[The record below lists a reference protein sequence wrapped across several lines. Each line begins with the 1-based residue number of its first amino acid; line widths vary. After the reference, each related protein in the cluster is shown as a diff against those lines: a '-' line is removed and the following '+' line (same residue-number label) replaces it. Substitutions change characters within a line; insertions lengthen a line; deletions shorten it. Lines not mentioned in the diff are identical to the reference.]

1 LTAIVTC
8 GYFPDM
14 TRPDRKLQAEHEQLK
29 AQIEYHNRLYY
40 VEDSPEISDAEFD
53 RLFDRLLEIEKQRPD
68 LITPDSPSQRV
79 GAKPSKKFGSV
90 THRIPMLSLQK
101 VTTVDEFAEFD
112 RRVRSILETDTDIE
126 YTVEPKLDG
135 LAVEL
140 VYENGL
146 LVLGSTRG
154 DGHTGE
160 NVTPNLRTI
169 RSIPLRLSGAT
180 GHSYP
185 RLEVRGE
192 VIMKRS
198 TFEELNQRLEKEG
211 TTPLANPRNGAA
223 GSLRQLD
230 PVITA
235 SRPLVF
241 YAYGISDT
249 NLKDIDS
256 QSRAMELLRT
266 EGFRINEHLAAV
278 VGVKAVENRFHRLTE
293 ARPELDYEIDGLVI
307 KVNRFADQEVLGQIA
322 RAPRWAVA
330 WKFAAELAETV
341 LEGIE
346 FSVGRTGVVT
356 PVARL
361 KPVRVGG
368 VTVSNASLHNEDQM
382 QQLDVR
388 IGDTVVVR
396 RAGDVIPEVVEVV
409 ADQRPP
415 HTRRVQFPSE
425 CPSCGEP
432 VVRPEG
438 DAARRCLNVACP
450 AQVEARLYH
459 FASKPGFDIEG
470 LGDKLAAQLISEG
483 FVSDPADL
491 FTLTREQLLPLER
504 MAEKKAQK
512 LLDNIERSRRAD
524 LPRIIYALGI
534 AGVGEAAAVL
544 LAEHFVSFEAIE
556 TASIEDIERI
566 QGIGPVIARNI
577 ADYLGRETN
586 RQMIR
591 KLRDGGVRFTEYTGR
606 KKGGKLDARTF
617 VITGTLSKP
626 RNYFKQLIEEAGGK
640 VTGSVSKKTD
650 YVLYGTDPGSKLD
663 KAKKL
668 GVEVID
674 EEHFADLL

>member
-1 LTAIVTC
+1 MTAIVTY

-29 AQIEYHNRLYY
+29 AQIEYHSRLYY

-53 RLFDRLLEIEKQRPD
+53 RLFNRLLEIEKQRPD

-101 VTTVDEFAEFD
+101 VTTADEFAEFN
-112 RRVRSILETDTDIE
+112 RRVRSILETDADIE

-160 NVTPNLRTI
+160 NVTSNLRTI
-169 RSIPLRLSGAT
+169 RSIPLRLSEAT

-198 TFEELNQRLEKEG
+198 AFEELNQRLEKEG

-230 PVITA
+230 PAITA

-249 NLKDIDS
+249 NLNDIDS
-256 QSRAMELLRT
+256 QSQAMELLRT
-266 EGFRINEHLAAV
+266 EGFRINEHLTAV
-278 VGVKAVENRFHRLTE
+278 VGVKAVENRLRFMTE

-307 KVNRFADQEVLGQIA
+307 KVNRFANQEVLGQIA

-382 QQLDVR
+382 LQLDVR

-396 RAGDVIPEVVEVV
+396 RAGDVIPEVVEVMP
-409 ADQRPP
+409 DQRPP

-425 CPSCGEP
+425 CPSCGEL

-438 DAARRCLNVACP
+438 DAAWRCLNVACP

-470 LGDKLAAQLISEG
+470 LGGKLAAQLISEG

-491 FTLTREQLLPLER
+491 FALTKEQLLPLER

-534 AGVGEAAAVL
+534 AGVGESAAVL

-556 TASIEDIERI
+556 AASIEDMERI

-577 ADYLGRETN
+577 ADHLGRETN
-586 RQMIR
+586 RHMIR
-591 KLRDGGVRFTEYTGR
+591 KLRDGGVRFTEHIGR
-606 KKGGKLDARTF
+606 KKGGKLDARMF

-650 YVLYGTDPGSKLD
+650 YVLYGADPGSKLD